1 MEQNKIT
8 TKQIWFGIFLVIL
21 LTAGYLIVDWRT
33 SSSETETRQ
42 EIIKEVVREVIL
54 KRPTCPDTS
63 ESFAGLPK
71 VILASN
77 LNSYGDKGLF
87 VNKKVLVVKSIGS
100 GSQVACGYLY
110 VKAHA
115 GNRPLQ
121 LKWEHPYIK
130 SSQFGGHII
139 TDNAILNREVE
150 KKTEFLFNLSKI
162 NYRVENNSLE
172 VRKADWVALL
182 NVSDRVELEIALNT
196 ADKTGVLDE
205 VSIAYQCWSPETGQ
219 PTTDCQLTVEN

>member
-1 MEQNKIT
+1 
-8 TKQIWFGIFLVIL
+8 
-21 LTAGYLIVDWRT
+21 LIKDAV
-33 SSSETETRQ
+33 
-42 EIIKEVVREVIL
+42 
-54 KRPTCPDTS
+54 
-63 ESFAGLPK
+63 LPGQW
-71 VILASN
+71 N
-77 LNSYGDKGLF
+77 
-87 VNKKVLVVKSIGS
+87 GS
-100 GSQVACGYLY
+100 GQ
-110 VKAHA
+110 
-115 GNRPLQ
+115 
-121 LKWEHPYIK
+121 PYIK